1 MAVNQL
7 VVKALKETYS
17 RDQLEAARSTAVADV
32 LSGVQITQVTFEGGN
47 ASGRPIT
54 GDPSFI
60 LEHIQSAIDQMD
72 DETLAAQPSC
82 SSFDLSKRPFG
93 T

>member
-7 VVKALKETYS
+7 VVKALTQTYT
-17 RDQLEAARSTAVADV
+17 RAQLETARGTAAADV
-32 LSGVQITQVTFEGGN
+32 LAGVQVTQVNFEGGG
-47 ASGRPIT
+47 ASGRPIS
-54 GDPSFI
+54 GDPSYV

-72 DETLAAQPSC
+72 DATLAAQPSC
-82 SSFDLSKRPFG
+82 AYFDLSKRTFG

>member
-54 GDPSFI
+54 GDPSFL
-60 LEHIQSAIDQMD
+60 LEHIQSAMDQMD

-82 SSFDLSKRPFG
+82 ASFDLSKRPFG